1 MPGKKIGQSS
11 ARATRRI
18 FIGNGLKDGIG
29 SAAAAFRLK
38 QLRDQG
44 ATDIVLAS
52 TGRLTF
58 SRNGQRYEYRVN
70 LPRDRAEAEAF
81 EAAGTT
87 DSPLV
92 RALAD
97 IAEGRA

>member
-1 MPGKKIGQSS
+1 MPRQKIGRKP
-11 ARATRRI
+11 AHATRRI

-29 SAAAAFRLK
+29 SAAAAFRLR

-58 SRNGQRYEYRVN
+58 SRDGQRYEYRVN
-70 LPRDRAEAEAF
+70 LPRDRAEADAF

-87 DSPLV
+87 ESPLS